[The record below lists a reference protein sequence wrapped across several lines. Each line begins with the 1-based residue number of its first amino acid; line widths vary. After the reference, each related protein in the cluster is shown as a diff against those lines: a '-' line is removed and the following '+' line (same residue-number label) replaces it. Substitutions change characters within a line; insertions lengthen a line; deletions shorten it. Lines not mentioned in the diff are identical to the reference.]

1 MALARLKIAI
11 IEHKRGRLAEAERN
25 YREFLVKHSA
35 EVGGL
40 SDREYLVAF
49 AKYYLS
55 QVAKKSG
62 WHLADIP
69 DMSDLRRLR
78 TKASLPTRVEF
89 PLPMK

>member
-35 EVGGL
+35 DIGRCA
-40 SDREYLVAF
+40 DREYLVAF
-49 AKYYLS
+49 AAYYLS
-55 QVAKKSG
+55 QVAKKLE
-62 WHLADIP
+62 WHLADVP
-69 DMSDLRRLR
+69 DMSGLRWLR